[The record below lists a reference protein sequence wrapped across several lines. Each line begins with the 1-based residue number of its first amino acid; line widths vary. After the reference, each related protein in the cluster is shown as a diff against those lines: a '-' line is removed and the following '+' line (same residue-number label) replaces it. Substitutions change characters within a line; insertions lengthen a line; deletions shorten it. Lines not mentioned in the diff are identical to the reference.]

1 MPRVCTICTHDQRG
15 EIDAALLAGE
25 SYRSIAKRSETS
37 ESAVYRH
44 REHVSERLAPH
55 LAKAHEAAE
64 VVKAD
69 TLLDRLKELNS
80 DTREILRETRE
91 AGNNDLALKAIARVE
106 KQLELEAKLL
116 GELQPEGTT
125 INVYSTP
132 EWLSLRAVVIQAL
145 HPYPDAARAVSKALT
160 AGEA

>member
-1 MPRVCTICTHDQRG
+1 MPRTCTICTHSQRDA
-15 EIDAALLAGE
+15 IDLALLAGE
-25 SYRSIAKRSETS
+25 SYRHIAARFDTRTASLQ
-37 ESAVYRH
+37 RH
-44 REHVSERLAPH
+44 KDHLPGQ

-69 TLLDRLKELNS
+69 TLLDRLKELNTE
-80 DTREILRETRE
+80 TREILRETRE
-91 AGNNDLALKAIARVE
+91 AGSHDLALKAIARVE
-106 KQLELEAKLL
+106 KQLELEGKLL

-132 EWLSLRAVVIQAL
+132 EWLTLRAVVISAL
-145 HPYPDAARAVSKALT
+145 TPYPNAARAVSRALT

>member
-1 MPRVCTICTHDQRG
+1 MQRHKDHLPG
-15 EIDAALLAGE
+15 Q
-25 SYRSIAKRSETS
+25 
-37 ESAVYRH
+37 
-44 REHVSERLAPH
+44 

-69 TLLDRLKELNS
+69 TLLDRLKELNAE
-80 DTREILRETRE
+80 TRAILKETRE
-91 AGNNDLALKAIARVE
+91 GGNHDLALKAIARVE

-116 GELQPEGTT
+116 GELQPEGMT

-132 EWLSLRAVVIQAL
+132 EWLTLRAVVISAL
-145 HPYPDAARAVSKALT
+145 APYPDAARAVAGALT

>member
-1 MPRVCTICTHDQRG
+1 MPRTCTICNHPRRDA
-15 EIDAALLAGE
+15 IDLALLAGE
-25 SYRSIAKRSETS
+25 SFRNIAQRFGTS
-37 ESAVYRH
+37 ATALHRH
-44 REHVSERLAPH
+44 KDHLPGQ

-80 DTREILRETRE
+80 ETRAILKETRE
-91 AGNNDLALKAIARVE
+91 GGNHDLALKAIARVE

-132 EWLSLRAVVIQAL
+132 EWLTLRAVVIQAL
-145 HPYPDAARAVSKALT
+145 QPYPDAARAVGRALSD
-160 AGEA
+160 A

>member
-1 MPRVCTICTHDQRG
+1 MPRTCTICNHPQRDA
-15 EIDAALLAGE
+15 IDLALLAGE
-25 SYRSIAKRSETS
+25 A
-37 ESAVYRH
+37 YRH
-44 REHVSERLAPH
+44 IAARFDTSTASLQRHKDHLPGQ

-64 VVKAD
+64 VVKAG

-80 DTREILRETRE
+80 DTREILRETRK

-106 KQLELEAKLL
+106 KQLELEGKLL

-125 INVYSTP
+125 INVYATP
-132 EWLSLRAVVIQAL
+132 EWLTLRAVVIQAL
-145 HPYPDAARAVSKALT
+145 HPYPDAAQAVSQALT